1 MANETEWLKI
11 GLELAGLTAGAIAII
26 YTLKGDVKSIGK
38 RMDDLE
44 ADMRAH
50 GQKLDGLSQLF
61 VQFARFDERFVN
73 LVQQQTMLAKKV
85 DELAHGQGFVV
96 PSPFG
101 KEQNI

>member
-1 MANETEWLKI
+1 MANDIEWIKI
-11 GLELAGLTAGAIAII
+11 GIEILGLAGGAMAII

-44 ADMRAH
+44 RDLVAH

-73 LVQQQTMLAKKV
+73 LVAQQTMLAKKV
-85 DELAHGQGFVV
+85 DELAHGHGFVV
-96 PSPFG
+96 PFKPA
-101 KEQNI
+101 EN